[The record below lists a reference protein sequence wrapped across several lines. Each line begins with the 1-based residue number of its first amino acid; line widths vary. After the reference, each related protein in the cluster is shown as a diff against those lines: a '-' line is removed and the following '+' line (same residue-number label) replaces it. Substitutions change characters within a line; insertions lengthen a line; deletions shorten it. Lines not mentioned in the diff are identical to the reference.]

1 MLKIFSRE
9 SSGWPQN
16 KINDASIKIGLLICM
31 IDECKIAGGGS
42 VWHLIPIPNYILSHV
57 QLLLRVR
64 THLVHKFGNW
74 ILSFSHVHRLQQ
86 SRKPWIQIVQII
98 KNEIHKLYQ
107 TQMSKIK
114 LKNDDI
120 RWCWRFKCW
129 KKINRSHE
137 IKNRT

>member
-57 QLLLRVR
+57 QLLL
-64 THLVHKFGNW
+64 K
-74 ILSFSHVHRLQQ
+74 S
-86 SRKPWIQIVQII
+86 
-98 KNEIHKLYQ
+98 KN
-107 TQMSKIK
+107 TS
-114 LKNDDI
+114 
-120 RWCWRFKCW
+120 CP
-129 KKINRSHE
+129 
-137 IKNRT
+137 